1 VSRLGC
7 ILIFIVLSAVIAD
20 LFLLQTCLM
29 VLPMRCLATTTMI
42 AMVDDAT
49 CQRCLCTMLQQPR
62 PSLQEEIRGAV
73 VALDDLIQS
82 GAENIPLATV
92 PHVGPGNP
100 PFIH

>member
-1 VSRLGC
+1 
-7 ILIFIVLSAVIAD
+7 
-20 LFLLQTCLM
+20 
-29 VLPMRCLATTTMI
+29 
-42 AMVDDAT
+42 
-49 CQRCLCTMLQQPR
+49 MLQQPR

-73 VALDDLIQS
+73 VASDDLIQS